1 MSGKQFLAY
10 FFNFKDV
17 NKIFQKK
24 EISHYKMANTLFRIL
39 FMS

>member
-1 MSGKQFLAY
+1 MPGKQFLAY
-10 FFNFKDV
+10 FFNFKYV

-24 EISHYKMANTLFRIL
+24 EISHYKMANTQFRVL